1 MCRFDEFTCDDGQT
15 CIAWEK
21 ICDGQDD
28 CPQHENGPGGEDEV
42 LGKSNLLVIADSVQS
57 EYCPTFHCSCIRSS
71 QA

>member
-1 MCRFDEFTCDDGQT
+1 MCRFDEFTCNDGQT

-42 LGKSNLLVIADSVQS
+42 LEQSNLGD
-57 EYCPTFHCSCIRSS
+57 FHKRFVMFYF
-71 QA
+71 

>member
-42 LGKSNLLVIADSVQS
+42 LGKSNLGDFHKRLA
-57 EYCPTFHCSCIRSS
+57 TFSS
-71 QA
+71 

>member
-1 MCRFDEFTCDDGQT
+1 MCRFDEFTCNDGQT

-42 LGKSNLLVIADSVQS
+42 LKIAALVI
-57 EYCPTFHCSCIRSS
+57 FIKGS
-71 QA
+71 QYFILRL

>member
-28 CPQHENGPGGEDEV
+28 CPQHENGAGGEDEV
-42 LGKSNLLVIADSVQS
+42 LEKSNLGD
-57 EYCPTFHCSCIRSS
+57 FHKRLAIFCS
-71 QA
+71 

>member
-28 CPQHENGPGGEDEV
+28 CPQYENGPGGEDEV
-42 LGKSNLLVIADSVQS
+42 LKRATLVI
-57 EYCPTFHCSCIRSS
+57 FIKGS
-71 QA
+71 QYFVLRL

>member
-42 LGKSNLLVIADSVQS
+42 LEKSNLGDL
-57 EYCPTFHCSCIRSS
+57 HIRLAIFSS
-71 QA
+71 

>member
-42 LGKSNLLVIADSVQS
+42 LKKAALVI
-57 EYCPTFHCSCIRSS
+57 FIKG
-71 QA
+71 

>member
-42 LGKSNLLVIADSVQS
+42 LEKSNLGD
-57 EYCPTFHCSCIRSS
+57 FHKRLTIFHS
-71 QA
+71 